1 MCKYIS
7 RYGIEL
13 TEDHLRDVRAISDE
27 NGEVNSFPGCKLTSN
42 NELDNCYFAR
52 YAKMTLFST

>member
-1 MCKYIS
+1 MS

-27 NGEVNSFPGCKLTSN
+27 NGEVNASSGSKLASN
-42 NELDNCYFAR
+42 NDLDNCYFSGAQ
-52 YAKMTLFST
+52 K

>member
-1 MCKYIS
+1 MSVDTLS

-27 NGEVNSFPGCKLTSN
+27 NGEVNASPGCRLASN
-42 NELDNCYFAR
+42 KDQILLFFRC
-52 YAKMTLFST
+52 AKMTLSST

>member
-1 MCKYIS
+1 MSVDTLS

-27 NGEVNSFPGCKLTSN
+27 NGEVNASPGCRLASN
-42 NELDNCYFAR
+42 NGLDNCYFAG
-52 YAKMTLFST
+52 AQK